1 MNIMQAFTTKIN
13 WIIITST
20 LTVLTLII
28 SFVVALNNA
37 NNEKQQY
44 QQHLQKENLMEEIKY
59 EFDRN
64 KDIDG

>member
-1 MNIMQAFTTKIN
+1 MQAFTTKRN

-20 LTVLTLII
+20 LTVLTLVI
-28 SFVVALNNA
+28 SFIVALNNA
-37 NNEKQQY
+37 KTEKEEY
-44 QQHLQKENLMEEIKY
+44 QQHLQKEKLMEEIKY

>member
-1 MNIMQAFTTKIN
+1 MQAFRTKIN

-37 NNEKQQY
+37 NNEKEQY
-44 QQHLQKENLMEEIKY
+44 QQRLQKENLMEEIKY

>member
-1 MNIMQAFTTKIN
+1 MQAFRTKIN

-37 NNEKQQY
+37 KTEKEQY
-44 QQHLQKENLMEEIKY
+44 QQRLQKENLMEEIKY